1 MINPRGHNH
10 QIALLQPQP
19 NPSIVLAPDIKVP
32 PTGENVSN
40 LLVLVQVL
48 VEEGLDF
55 LLVARQQVGGD
66 FDLVAV
72 LVGAL
77 GGDLV
82 DGVEVVR
89 EVIVGYAEGGEVGW
103 VDGAAGVVREALV
116 ALVVVVVSRVDGGRC
131 WSRVR
136 TSRLSN
142 QYAFILVSVL
152 VGDCCVGYL
161 NCRKGSPT
169 VVSQV
174 GWKHLC

>member
-1 MINPRGHNH
+1 MINSRRHNH

-19 NPSIVLAPDIKVP
+19 NPGIVLAPNIKVT

-82 DGVEVVR
+82 DGVEVVW
-89 EVIVGYAEGGEVGW
+89 EVVVGYA
-103 VDGAAGVVREALV
+103 
-116 ALVVVVVSRVDGGRC
+116 
-131 WSRVR
+131 
-136 TSRLSN
+136 
-142 QYAFILVSVL
+142 
-152 VGDCCVGYL
+152 
-161 NCRKGSPT
+161 
-169 VVSQV
+169 
-174 GWKHLC
+174 